1 MTHDPE
7 QPCIAEE
14 LLAKLIPAL
23 IRAGDIAEDTVLG
36 LADELVAQ
44 AEEASITRGDEL
56 KQMAT
61 ALRFWAIQST
71 APPQSQWNA
80 ESRRKRFR
88 VVEGE
93 PEA

>member
-1 MTHDPE
+1 MHDPD

-23 IRAGDIAEDTVLG
+23 IRSGDIAESTVLE
-36 LADELVAQ
+36 LADEMIAQ
-44 AEEASITRGDEL
+44 AEDATITRADEL

-61 ALRFWAIQST
+61 ALRAWAIMST
-71 APPQSQWNA
+71 APKHSDYKA
-80 ESRRKRFR
+80 DRRRKRFR
-88 VVEGE
+88 VIESE